1 MRPSDVDT
9 SRSTVGKICRHS
21 TARFPVAPPAP
32 HDQLQWGRGGEGRW
46 GMGLRFRDAR
56 PFCCAKS
63 RRVTRGA
70 AAHFRCACAWVRGA
84 CAPGCPGRSG
94 VCRLPAARG
103 VLSSVTPGSRRS
115 AAGSGGTFG
124 QGRRLWGHPA
134 QPPGDGPGR
143 ARQRRGLGTA
153 PPAREGGVP
162 LGLRQGQL
170 EGRQAGLGSGVRLNL
185 LSTTGSIS
193 GSAPSAGRFQG
204 PHETWPGDTAARL
217 RRERR
222 GRGPQRRSQHELWG
236 AVCVDG

>member
-1 MRPSDVDT
+1 
-9 SRSTVGKICRHS
+9 
-21 TARFPVAPPAP
+21 
-32 HDQLQWGRGGEGRW
+32 
-46 GMGLRFRDAR
+46 MGLRSRDAR

-70 AAHFRCACAWVRGA
+70 AAHFRCACALG
-84 CAPGCPGRSG
+84 P
-94 VCRLPAARG
+94 
-103 VLSSVTPGSRRS
+103 
-115 AAGSGGTFG
+115 
-124 QGRRLWGHPA
+124 RRLRSRAPRAFGGLSPA
-134 QPPGDGPGR
+134 GCTQGPVGCCARLQEVSCGKRRHLRAGPAPLGTPRAASPGDGPGR

-170 EGRQAGLGSGVRLNL
+170 EGRQAGLGSGVRLNP

-222 GRGPQRRSQHELWG
+222 GRGPQRRSQHELRG